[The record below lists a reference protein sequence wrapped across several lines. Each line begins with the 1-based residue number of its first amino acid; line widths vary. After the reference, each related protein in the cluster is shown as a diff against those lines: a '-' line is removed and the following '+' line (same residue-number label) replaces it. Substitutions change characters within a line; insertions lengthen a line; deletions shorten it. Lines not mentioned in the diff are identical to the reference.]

1 MYIYGKVQR
10 GQCVSTPQRLLEN
23 LNIAQAQ
30 EIKEKRLQI
39 IPGGKKAKSY
49 RERIGQTFTVRS
61 YKLS

>member
-1 MYIYGKVQR
+1 M
-10 GQCVSTPQRLLEN
+10 STPQRLLEN